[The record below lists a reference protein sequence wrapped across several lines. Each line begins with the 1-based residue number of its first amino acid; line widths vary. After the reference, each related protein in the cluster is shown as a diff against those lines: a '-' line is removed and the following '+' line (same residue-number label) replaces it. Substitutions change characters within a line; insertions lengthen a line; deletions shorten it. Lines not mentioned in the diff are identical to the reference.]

1 MRGIFEFD
9 RDAPTKDCP
18 QFFEKNCDDDRHCA
32 PPTLDSAL
40 NFLLSC
46 HHRTYSGDPFICVT
60 NAKISEVSLVQPMV
74 QIESKTLRWFIYITC
89 CTMNHRNKSGDDNDG
104 EPHLAGQQW
113 NKSGNDG
120 GRYHNKKA
128 RITPGLCIFL
138 HSKITNI
145 RSLIRRYRI

>member
-89 CTMNHRNKSGDDNDG
+89 CTMDHRNKSGDPFIRMTNVDT
-104 EPHLAGQQW
+104 HLLLVACPIAHRHSRACGSPTPPQT
-113 NKSGNDG
+113 
-120 GRYHNKKA
+120 RY
-128 RITPGLCIFL
+128 
-138 HSKITNI
+138 
-145 RSLIRRYRI
+145 